1 MNSVPPYGQPPNSG
15 QFGSREQQP
24 PPMTSGPLRHPTQ
37 SPARADVGFFRTLF
51 DFGFERFIT
60 RRAMAVIWGIIV
72 TFIALASVMYVA
84 IAFTQS
90 TLVGLLSLVF
100 VPVGALLYLI
110 FWRLALEFLV
120 VQFRQAELLEH
131 IASKS

>member
-1 MNSVPPYGQPPNSG
+1 MSAS
-15 QFGSREQQP
+15 
-24 PPMTSGPLRHPTQ
+24 PLRHPTQ
-37 SPARADVGFFRTLF
+37 PPARAEVGFFRTLF

-60 RRAMAVIWGIIV
+60 RRAIASIWGIVV
-72 TFIALASVMYVA
+72 TFILLASVMYVA

-90 TLVGLLSLVF
+90 TMVGLLALVF

-110 FWRLALEFLV
+110 FWRLVLEFLV
-120 VQFRQAELLEH
+120 VQFRQAEFLEQ